1 MWSTARWFEAL
12 STDKQT
18 LTKENDMKL
27 QFTKALRATLLAG
40 AVLGLGM
47 SQAQAWGHHGG
58 YYHGGYRGGWV
69 APAFIGGALLG
80 AALAAP
86 AYPAY
91 AYPVVNP
98 APVYPAV
105 VPAYPAV
112 TPGYAVP
119 APQPQGYFCPTS
131 RQFYPNVPTCNVPW
145 QLI

>member
-1 MWSTARWFEAL
+1 
-12 STDKQT
+12 
-18 LTKENDMKL
+18 MKL
-27 QFTKALRATLLAG
+27 QLTKVLRTTLLTC
-40 AVLGLGM
+40 AVLGMGM

-69 APAFIGGALLG
+69 APAFVGGAILG

-86 AYPAY
+86 AYAYPAY
-91 AYPVVNP
+91 TYPVVNP
-98 APVYPAV
+98 APIYPAV

-112 TPGYAVP
+112 APGYAAP
-119 APQPQGYFCPTS
+119 AAQPTGYFCPTT